1 MSLICLLIGNLKN
14 VLASSF
20 TPRNIKWID
29 SWNKSVFEHF
39 SSSANFE
46 KFDEENISVDSN
58 GKYRKKINCKSAK
71 YGIDI

>member
-20 TPRNIKWID
+20 TPCNIKWID

-46 KFDEENISVDSN
+46 KFDEKMSQRIRTANTE
-58 GKYRKKINCKSAK
+58 RK
-71 YGIDI
+71 